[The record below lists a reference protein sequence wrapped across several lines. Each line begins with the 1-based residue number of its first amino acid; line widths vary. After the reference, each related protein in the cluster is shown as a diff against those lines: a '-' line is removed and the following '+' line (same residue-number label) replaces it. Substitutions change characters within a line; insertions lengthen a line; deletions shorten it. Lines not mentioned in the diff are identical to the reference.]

1 MKALKTLK
9 TLHITVPNR
18 NIETV
23 VLHLPNG
30 DTQTVPIQTTEQQLE
45 QYCARILSTAI
56 ASDRSFLEFINKCM
70 VSKGLDP
77 ANSHHFEIYL
87 EQVRNAALKIIEEM
101 NI

>member
-1 MKALKTLK
+1 MKTLK
-9 TLHITVPNR
+9 TLHITIPDQ

-30 DTQTVPIQTTEQQLE
+30 DTQTVPIQTTEQRLE
-45 QYCARILSTAI
+45 QYCARMLSMAI

-77 ANSHHFEIYL
+77 SDSNQFKSYL
-87 EQVRNAALKIIEEM
+87 EQVRNAALKIIGG
-101 NI
+101 